1 MRLSTL
7 VQEYNAMDK
16 SDIGAEWK
24 AVADS
29 ITADPKKWV
38 DDSIGGLSSTQCKE
52 GVERLNALSNFQSL
66 RMVPHVAGILCELY
80 GESEDKVSVL
90 TYNMQIIMKALT
102 VAVLTWLGDK
112 KPADMVAAFEKR
124 YVEARVEEVRK
135 ETEKEVL
142 ARLGQQQ
149 HQQQGMEIEER
160 GAGGGGSG
168 NFVNYVFFYIE
179 NCAWLAR
186 FNF

>member
-1 MRLSTL
+1 MM
-7 VQEYNAMDK
+7 QEYNTMDK
-16 SDIGAEWK
+16 SDLGAEWK
-24 AVADS
+24 AVADT
-29 ITADPKKWV
+29 IAADPKKWV
-38 DDSIGGLSSTQCKE
+38 DDTIAGLSSAQCKE
-52 GVERLNALSNFQSL
+52 GVDRLNTLSNFQSL

-80 GESEDKVSVL
+80 GESEDKVNVL

-124 YVEARVEEVRK
+124 YVEARLEEVRE

-142 ARLGQQQ
+142 ARLGRQQ

-160 GAGGGGSG
+160 GAGCGGRGI
-168 NFVNYVFFYIE
+168 FKVYECLHLIEFIYVSIIE
-179 NCAWLAR
+179 KNKI
-186 FNF
+186 